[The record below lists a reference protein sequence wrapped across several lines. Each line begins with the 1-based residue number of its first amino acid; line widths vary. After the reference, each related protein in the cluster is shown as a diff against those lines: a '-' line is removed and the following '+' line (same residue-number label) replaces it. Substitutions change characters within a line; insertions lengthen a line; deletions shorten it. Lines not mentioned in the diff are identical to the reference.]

1 MENNLLSQ
9 TQFGFIKGR
18 STVLQLLK
26 VLDEWT
32 ESLQSGGQIDVIYT
46 DFEKAFDKVPH
57 KRLLSKLK
65 SYKINGNIIKW
76 IESFL
81 LSRKQRVKING
92 VFSNWQNVLS
102 GIPQGSVLGPLLFII
117 YINDLVEV
125 CSQGSRLFLYAD
137 DAKIFKHIS
146 NDFDKVDLQSDL
158 DSVKQWS
165 DTWLLKLNEKKC
177 KVISYGKEPLDK
189 TEYFIDSGTEQY
201 QLEKLEFINDLGIIF
216 DTDLKFNIHINE
228 KVKKAYSIL
237 GVINRNFKYM
247 SKQTFILIYKS
258 MVRSHLEYGNCVWSP
273 TRIIDIE
280 KLERVQKRATKMI
293 FFDKKISYEER
304 LKSLNLPTLK
314 YRRARYDW
322 DIQDYYRKIWV

>member
-92 VFSNWQNVLS
+92 VFSNWQNVLKWNS
-102 GIPQGSVLGPLLFII
+102 TGL
-117 YINDLVEV
+117 
-125 CSQGSRLFLYAD
+125 CS
-137 DAKIFKHIS
+137 
-146 NDFDKVDLQSDL
+146 
-158 DSVKQWS
+158 
-165 DTWLLKLNEKKC
+165 
-177 KVISYGKEPLDK
+177 
-189 TEYFIDSGTEQY
+189 
-201 QLEKLEFINDLGIIF
+201 
-216 DTDLKFNIHINE
+216 
-228 KVKKAYSIL
+228 
-237 GVINRNFKYM
+237 
-247 SKQTFILIYKS
+247 
-258 MVRSHLEYGNCVWSP
+258 
-273 TRIIDIE
+273 
-280 KLERVQKRATKMI
+280 
-293 FFDKKISYEER
+293 
-304 LKSLNLPTLK
+304 
-314 YRRARYDW
+314 
-322 DIQDYYRKIWV
+322 